1 MLRTVLAGVLAVV
14 AAAPVLGSAAEPV
27 ARTSASVQVLR
38 GDTFVALPAGGVL
51 RAGDRVQGPG
61 ATLAYA
67 DGCSQAL
74 PASGVIRIANASPCL
89 LRAQDQE
96 QGQGQVQDRD
106 RCEDDRDD
114 NDDGCGG
121 LLLPPG
127 RTRALLAGGA
137 AAVLLFASSIDGEGG
152 GDDLAPPPGQSQ

>member
-1 MLRTVLAGVLAVV
+1 MMRMVLAGAIAAV
-14 AAAPVLGSAAEPV
+14 AAAPVLTSAAEPV
-27 ARTSASVQVLR
+27 ARTNASVQVLR
-38 GDTFVALPAGGVL
+38 GDAFVPLPAGGVL
-51 RAGDRVQGPG
+51 RAGDRVQGAG

-74 PASGVIRIANASPCL
+74 PASGIIRIATTSPCL
-89 LRAQDQE
+89 LRAQDQ
-96 QGQGQVQDRD
+96 GQVQERD

-127 RTRALLAGGA
+127 RTRALLAGGLA
-137 AAVLLFASSIDGEGG
+137 SALLIASAIDGEDG